1 MLEILILNVSERS
14 LYVYLYANF
23 LIIQQKVNNKKARNP
38 SEIKCINLSEIKKFD
53 IKKQKK
59 YNQK

>member
-1 MLEILILNVSERS
+1 MLEILILNVTERS

-38 SEIKCINLSEIKKFD
+38 SEIR
-53 IKKQKK
+53 
-59 YNQK
+59 